1 MKEKR
6 LLSGILALALC
17 LAVCFAAGAEV
28 KSHDTMA
35 NGKIKETAWTDEN
48 GNPAPG
54 PDGYAYI
61 RYTYKGQD
69 TFEYYF
75 NEEGDP
81 YQTDGGYYGRRI
93 LRDGKKRPV
102 EIEYLDED
110 GKRTDTAMGYAQV
123 LTAYTSFGGIRQV
136 SYYGVN
142 KKPVIV
148 PSLGYASMVI
158 EYSGKTVAS
167 KTFRNTKGNPVDS
180 VEGYAVMK
188 QKIDK
193 KKKNQVTSIRYDHA
207 DGTPA
212 TGPDGWFRCVKDRDD
227 KGRLLSVKYYDVN
240 SQMTDRG
247 AGYAWE
253 GYAYDGDSTVKVT
266 RYDLNGQPVTDAAG
280 VATTVR
286 EMKDDLVMKERF
298 LDADGNRV
306 NNGLG
311 VAEIVYGYDANGAL
325 QSVSYRDTE
334 GSPALCSQGYA
345 GYKDEKDE
353 DGATVSRVFL
363 DKDGLLVQTAGGYSE
378 IRYTYDETKQIAST
392 QYYDV
397 NGSQIQAR

>member
-167 KTFRNTKGNPVDS
+167 KTFRNAKGNPVDS

-286 EMKDDLVMKERF
+286 EMKDDLVSQTGVCLANSSYLREWFALHQVPVFLETTLKE
-298 LDADGNRV
+298 V
-306 NNGLG
+306 
-311 VAEIVYGYDANGAL
+311 
-325 QSVSYRDTE
+325 
-334 GSPALCSQGYA
+334 
-345 GYKDEKDE
+345 K
-353 DGATVSRVFL
+353 DGAIVCA
-363 DKDGLLVQTAGGYSE
+363 DKDGKTFEVACDSVIGCVGYKPAPLAEAGKNVSLVGDCLSVGNLRSVIWRAYE
-378 IRYTYDETKQIAST
+378 VAMKI
-392 QYYDV
+392 
-397 NGSQIQAR
+397 